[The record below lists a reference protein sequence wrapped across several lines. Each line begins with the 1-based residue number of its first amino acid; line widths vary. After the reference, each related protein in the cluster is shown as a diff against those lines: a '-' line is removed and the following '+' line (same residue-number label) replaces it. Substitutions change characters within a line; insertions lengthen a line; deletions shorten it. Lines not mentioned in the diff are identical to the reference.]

1 MLSVSQ
7 QIELRSYQNEAEAIT
22 KKPKLSD
29 ADRARFNFLMS
40 AISVAKQGTISDA
53 ARREEA
59 RMTAIEAGVLVTDA
73 PFTEAGI
80 ETRQQNQELRSYLR
94 DGREARTYSGMS
106 VATDNAGGYMVPAGY
121 FRDRIFTS
129 LKAADRLFDPS
140 VVTFFESNDG
150 NVLTVP
156 MEDDTEV
163 SAAIVS
169 ENAQSTE
176 GEINTIDR
184 LQLAKVPTW
193 RSKQIV
199 WSMELLQDSAFPAE
213 DVIADAI
220 AKRFQR
226 GIGAA
231 NVTTLLSAATSGATS
246 ASGTSVGINDLLN
259 LMGSIN
265 PAYLASPKCFW
276 AMNFATLISILQL
289 KDSVGRNLVHP
300 RTDANGNFLLLERP
314 VALCP
319 SVPSVAVNSKSVL
332 LGDFSRYFVRIVRN
346 TLRLMKYS
354 EAAGLAENGLFAF
367 EGFVRSNSGLLVPS
381 GADSPIKYLTQ
392 AAS

>member
-7 QIELRSYQNEAEAIT
+7 QIELRSYQTEAESIS
-22 KKPKLSD
+22 KKSKLTD
-29 ADRARFNFLMS
+29 ADRARFNYLMS
-40 AISVAKQGTISDA
+40 AISLAKQGAISDEV
-53 ARREEA
+53 RRAEA
-59 RMTAIEAGVLVTDA
+59 RMTAIECGVTVTDA

-80 ETRQQNQELRSYLR
+80 ETREQNQEIRSYLR
-94 DGREARTYSGMS
+94 YGQTAQTRSGMS
-106 VATDNAGGYMVPAGY
+106 VATDNAGGYFVPAGY

-129 LKAADRLFDPS
+129 LKATDRLFDES
-140 VVTFFESNDG
+140 VVTLFESNDG

-156 MEDDTEV
+156 MEDDTET

-169 ENAQSTE
+169 ENAQSSE
-176 GEINTIDR
+176 GEITTVDR
-184 LQLAKVPTW
+184 LQLAKAPTW

-199 WSMELLQDSAFPAE
+199 WSLELLQDSAFPAE
-213 DVIADAI
+213 TVIADAI

-246 ASGTSVGINDLLN
+246 ASGAAVSIDDLYN
-259 LMGSIN
+259 LMASVN
-265 PAYLASPKCFW
+265 PAYLASPKCYW
-276 AMNFATLISILQL
+276 AMQFSTLISILKL
-289 KDSVGRNLVHP
+289 KDSAGRYQIHP
-300 RTDANGNFLLLERP
+300 RTDAQGNFLLLERP

-332 LGDFSRYFVRIVRN
+332 LGDFSRFFVRTVKN
-346 TLRLMKYS
+346 SLKLMKYS
-354 EAAGLAENGLFAF
+354 ETPGLVDNGLFAF
-367 EGFVRSNSGLLVPS
+367 EGFCRANSGLLVPS